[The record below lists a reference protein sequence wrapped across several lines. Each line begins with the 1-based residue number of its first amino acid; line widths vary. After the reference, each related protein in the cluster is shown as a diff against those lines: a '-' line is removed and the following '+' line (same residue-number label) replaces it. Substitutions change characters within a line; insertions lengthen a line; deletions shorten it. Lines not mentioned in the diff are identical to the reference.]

1 MGHFCQRIFELHV
14 YQTVDFQRGSPQCA
28 RLKKLLRTKY
38 SNSKSKLDSKNY
50 FPIIFLVF
58 QYLEM
63 FEETFIW
70 ASILVWLWVF
80 QFPKAQNP
88 LEEMPLWTKALW
100 MKQENRRKANQY
112 SSIIHVTWSP
122 PSFDILFLQ
131 FTKCQRVKSCPLHI
145 RPKKMRNTSPMG
157 KSSASPI
164 KSPGWYS

>member
-1 MGHFCQRIFELHV
+1 
-14 YQTVDFQRGSPQCA
+14 
-28 RLKKLLRTKY
+28 
-38 SNSKSKLDSKNY
+38 
-50 FPIIFLVF
+50 
-58 QYLEM
+58 M

-145 RPKKMRNTSPMG
+145 RPKKNAKHKSHG
-157 KSSASPI
+157 KI
-164 KSPGWYS
+164 KCIAHKKSRLIFLIKIEKKETKRTFHKVRYKKMWADCLLKNDVWKHIQWDDIA